1 MKSTAQSAHMF
12 SEQTFVVKHL
22 NVIPLREAANMR
34 SSHPAPGSSYPHKVH
49 HRECLHSVPASFA
62 GTYAQSINPPGVPSR
77 SLERLPQSVYRR
89 RRLMVALVA
98 ASVLVL
104 ALLLGRP
111 DRVPY
116 GEVEAWPVPDGA
128 ESVEVVSP

>member
-1 MKSTAQSAHMF
+1 MF

-34 SSHPAPGSSYPHKVH
+34 SPHPAPGSSYPYEVH

-62 GTYAQSINPPGVPSR
+62 GTYAQSINPQSVPSR
-77 SLERLPQSVYRR
+77 SLPLPQSVYRR

-98 ASVLVL
+98 AAVLVL

-116 GEVEAWPVPDGA
+116 GEVEAWPVPAGA